1 MKLIQIIERNCTD
14 KVQSNIVVGKQYY
27 ATNADPLKDGTE
39 CLLVRENKDSKPHR
53 INAKRFKWK
62 VIDLSQMQRQVQE
75 CNVTLQQEELSNKFS
90 VNELAHQVIMPIVIY
105 NLAIV
110 YTERLLKE
118 LADNRIEQ
126 TRKLSRVMK
135 DLIQQWRNML
145 DKNKANDPTNI
156 VDHVA
161 DTLLREHSRPFA
173 IFYYSVN
180 SAIKKYSP
188 FFAYPSISTYAIIA
202 LSIINYANKFLN
214 GVSSEVKGAINGKQE
229 YISSPI
235 IDKLKTCIEASA
247 GNIDIDS
254 ILKDENVSRNV
265 EILHNSLKG
274 IRFDELL
281 KD

>member
-53 INAKRFKWK
+53 INAKRFNWK

-145 DKNKANDPTNI
+145 DKNKANDPINI

-161 DTLLREHSRPFA
+161 DTFLLEHSRPFA

-214 GVSSEVKGAINGKQE
+214 GVSSAINGKQE

-235 IDKLKTCIEASA
+235 IDKLKTCIEAAA

>member
-1 MKLIQIIERNCTD
+1 M
-14 KVQSNIVVGKQYY
+14 
-27 ATNADPLKDGTE
+27 KDGTE
-39 CLLVRENKDSKPHR
+39 CLLIRENKDSKPHR

-161 DTLLREHSRPFA
+161 DTLLLEHSRPFA

-235 IDKLKTCIEASA
+235 IDKLKTCIEAAA

-274 IRFDELL
+274 IKFDELL